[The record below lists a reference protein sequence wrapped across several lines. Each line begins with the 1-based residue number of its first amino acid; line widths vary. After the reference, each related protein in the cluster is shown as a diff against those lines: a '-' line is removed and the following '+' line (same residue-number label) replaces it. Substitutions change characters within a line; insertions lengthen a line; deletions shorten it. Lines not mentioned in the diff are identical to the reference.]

1 MEAKPGSNS
10 SISDHHQPRSFRRR
24 IETPAAAETLP
35 EEIIEQIL
43 LNLPV
48 RSLLKFTSVSKSW
61 RSLISSNRFIEAHL
75 EFSRKDPNF
84 THYRTIST
92 FSPPRN
98 GGVKHCSLPSLFNGN
113 GLATDAVDVDFPF
126 DFSEK
131 SVRVMGSCNGLVCIV
146 THEAH
151 LLILLN
157 PSTRKFKKLPDVCDR
172 LMNTIICAF
181 KYGFGFVE
189 STRDYKVLLVC
200 CVFRRDSSRCET
212 MVKVYSLTTNS
223 WRRIEF
229 VVEDRYGFDVSG
241 IFVSGKL
248 HWCKIVKPESN
259 STFGIDTFD
268 LGSEVW
274 GNVTQPPSCVE
285 SGFYVSQSLGV
296 VDGCLC
302 VFYDHP
308 RIGVDVWVMKEYGV
322 SESWAKIVT
331 VPDIHLP
338 LISYPSNHK
347 PSLCVGPKG
356 RILFVFGSIVLIYNP
371 RNNKFTCPDMKN
383 FGGFLRSHVYYES
396 LVPLV

>member
-1 MEAKPGSNS
+1 MEAKPDSNS
-10 SISDHHQPRSFRRR
+10 SISDHHQPRRFRRR
-24 IETPAAAETLP
+24 IEIPAAAETLP

-48 RSLLKFTSVSKSW
+48 KSLLKFTSVSKSW

-92 FSPPRN
+92 LPPSRN
-98 GGVKHCSLPSLFNGN
+98 GVNHCSLPSLFNGN
-113 GLATDAVDVDFPF
+113 GHATDAVDVDFPF

-131 SVRVMGSCNGLVCIV
+131 FVRVMGSCNGLVCIV
-146 THEAH
+146 TDEAH
-151 LLILLN
+151 FFLLN
-157 PSTRKFKKLPDVCDR
+157 PSTRKFKILPDVCDR

-181 KYGFGFVE
+181 KSGFGFVE

-200 CVFRRDSSRCET
+200 CIFRRDSRTCET
-212 MVKVYSLTTNS
+212 VVKVYSLTANS
-223 WRRIEF
+223 WKIIEF
-229 VVEDRYGFDVSG
+229 VVEDNHDFDVSG

-248 HWCKIVKPESN
+248 HWCKIIQPEPN
-259 STFGIDTFD
+259 STFDIVSFD

-274 GNVTQPPSCVE
+274 GNVAQPPSCVE
-285 SGFYVSQSLGV
+285 SGFYVSQQSVGV
-296 VDGCLC
+296 FDGCLC
-302 VFYDHP
+302 VFYNHP

-338 LISYPSNHK
+338 LMSNPSIHE

-356 RILFVFGSIVLIYNP
+356 AILFVFESIVLIYNP
-371 RNNKFTCPDMKN
+371 SNNKFTCPEVKN
-383 FGGFLRSHVYYES
+383 FGGFLLSHVYYES

>member
-10 SISDHHQPRSFRRR
+10 SISDHHQARRFRRR
-24 IETPAAAETLP
+24 IQTPAAAETLP

-92 FSPPRN
+92 LPPPRN
-98 GGVKHCSLPSLFNGN
+98 GVNHCSLPSLFNGN
-113 GLATDAVDVDFPF
+113 GHATDAVDVDFPF
-126 DFSEK
+126 DFSDK

-151 LLILLN
+151 LL
-157 PSTRKFKKLPDVCDR
+157 
-172 LMNTIICAF
+172 MNTIICAF
-181 KYGFGFVE
+181 KYGFGFDE

-212 MVKVYSLTTNS
+212 MVKVYSLSTNS
-223 WRRIEF
+223 WKRIEF
-229 VVEDRYGFDVSG
+229 VVEDSHGIDVSG

-248 HWCKIVKPESN
+248 HWCKIIKPEPN
-259 STFGIDTFD
+259 STFDIDSFD

-274 GNVTQPPSCVE
+274 GNVAQPPSCVE
-285 SGFYVSQSLGV
+285 TGFYVSQSLGV

-302 VFYDHP
+302 VFYNHP
-308 RIGVDVWVMKEYGV
+308 GIGVDVWVMKEYGV

-338 LISYPSNHK
+338 LMSNPSIHK

-371 RNNKFTCPDMKN
+371 SNNKFTCPDVKK